1 MKTNFAI
8 IAVAASLAATMA
20 VPTQA
25 LAGHHH
31 RHRHHN
37 RHHQGAVWGAALGGT
52 TLGFLMGSA
61 TAQAARPAQPQV
73 IILQPPP
80 RPGVDD
86 AAYARSAE
94 MMRLKQQNDR
104 LKWELGLL
112 KAQQAKGYA
121 IANNAS
127 E

>member
-1 MKTNFAI
+1 
-8 IAVAASLAATMA
+8 MA

-31 RHRHHN
+31 RHRSHN

-61 TAQAARPAQPQV
+61 TAQAARPAQPAQPQV